1 MLNKFAQ
8 LCLILALTSCAGPS
22 VVRFQ
27 STPPDAM
34 VSLVDANGIA
44 TPIGKTPYVAN
55 ESDIYRNGRYSQ
67 IQIAKEKYKSQ
78 EMLLTRSPM
87 GGETSVSVQLL
98 NEDLPAT
105 SIDQTAT
112 QEKIASSI
120 ARANGMI
127 QAKQYAE
134 AEAVMTNFVDQYPS
148 ISVGYDYLGN
158 LNYLQKKFSK
168 ALKYYKKALS
178 LNPQNAERR
187 TIVEKLELITK
198 NDSAGEV
205 Q

>member
-1 MLNKFAQ
+1 MLNKIAP
-8 LCLILALTSCAGPS
+8 LCLILALSGCTGPS

-27 STPPDAM
+27 STPSDAV
-34 VSLVDANGIA
+34 VSLVDTNGIA
-44 TPIGKTPYVAN
+44 TPIGK
-55 ESDIYRNGRYSQ
+55 
-67 IQIAKEKYKSQ
+67 IQIKKEKYKSQ
-78 EMLLTRSPM
+78 EIVLTKSPM
-87 GGETSVSVQLL
+87 GGETSVSVQLM

-105 SIDQTAT
+105 SVDQTAI

-127 QAKQYAE
+127 QSKQYVE

-158 LNYLQKKFSK
+158 LNYLQKKFSR

-187 TIVEKLELITK
+187 NIVEKLELINK
-198 NDSAGEV
+198 NDSSGEV